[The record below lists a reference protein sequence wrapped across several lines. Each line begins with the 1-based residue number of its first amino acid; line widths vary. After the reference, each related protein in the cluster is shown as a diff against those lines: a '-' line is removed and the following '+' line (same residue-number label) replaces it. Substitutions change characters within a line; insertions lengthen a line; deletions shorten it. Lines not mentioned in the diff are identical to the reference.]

1 VGGPKLMKGIK
12 KVENKNEFILSLNI
26 EELTLIKNGLEHI
39 KFNYINIINDS
50 KELISYRRNL
60 KKFKEIQKLLITT
73 KKLLNETEDKL

>member
-1 VGGPKLMKGIK
+1 MKGIK

>member
-1 VGGPKLMKGIK
+1 MGGPKLMKGIK